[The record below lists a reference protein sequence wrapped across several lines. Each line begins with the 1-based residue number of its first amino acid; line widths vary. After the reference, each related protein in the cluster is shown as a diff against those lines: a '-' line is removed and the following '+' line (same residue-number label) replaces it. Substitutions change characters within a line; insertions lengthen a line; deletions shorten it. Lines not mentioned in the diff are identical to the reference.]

1 MIPQIQSLLETVYG
15 RSGWRQEMKKNNSR
29 DYKTQNDDSGSWL
42 LKRNRK
48 DIDFEQ
54 FMLKEFYVF
63 VLNFENSNV
72 LYLFKAQIYLQVFVV

>member
-1 MIPQIQSLLETVYG
+1 MEDRVEGRRWKKKKIQGIT
-15 RSGWRQEMKKNNSR
+15 QKK
-29 DYKTQNDDSGSWL
+29 NDDSDSWL

-72 LYLFKAQIYLQVFVV
+72 LYLFKAQSYLQVFVV

>member
-1 MIPQIQSLLETVYG
+1 MDDRVEGRRWRKTIQGIT
-15 RSGWRQEMKKNNSR
+15 QK
-29 DYKTQNDDSGSWL
+29 QNDDSDSWL

>member
-1 MIPQIQSLLETVYG
+1 MAA
-15 RSGWRQEMKKNNSR
+15 
-29 DYKTQNDDSGSWL
+29 KTE
-42 LKRNRK
+42 
-48 DIDFEQ
+48 IDFEQ